1 MKFLPQLSLVI
12 LFSDGQGNGDSCS
25 SCDLLLLEEATQT
38 LFLKRVLMIVLFDL
52 SGDFLRSWLRANLNL
67 TLVRTPLGVGWPPSL
82 CLWKIFKD
90 VILSTAAW
98 VKGQQT
104 GQAADRLK
112 KPRRNCG
119 KKVLSV
125 RNSLY

>member
-1 MKFLPQLSLVI
+1 MPSKHVTKFRGHKKKIDKLQA
-12 LFSDGQGNGDSCS
+12 C
-25 SCDLLLLEEATQT
+25 
-38 LFLKRVLMIVLFDL
+38 FL
-52 SGDFLRSWLRANLNL
+52 
-67 TLVRTPLGVGWPPSL
+67 
-82 CLWKIFKD
+82 LWKIFKD